1 MVSSSAVLTFVL
13 ATFVFAIVP
22 GPSALFIVG
31 RALALGRAAAVRTVL
46 GNLVGLLILV
56 LVASIGVGAFLQQMS
71 GALLALK
78 IAGGSYLIWLGWI
91 AFHQRGDVNLQ
102 AELSEAHTR
111 RSALVDLRQG
121 LTVGLTNPKALV
133 FLVAIL
139 PQFVAVGSAH
149 PSLQMFALGLVF
161 CAMGSSMDVVWAIAA
176 GSAREWFVSSPVRL
190 RRIRGTGGLIVMGL
204 GVGVLATGH
213 RQD

>member
-1 MVSSSAVLTFVL
+1 MVTFSTVLTFAL

-31 RALALGRAAAVRTVL
+31 RALALGRAAAVRTVI
-46 GNLVGLLILV
+46 GNFVGFLILV
-56 LVASIGVGAFLQQMS
+56 LIVSIGVGAFAQQLS

-78 IAGGSYLIWLGWI
+78 IAGGLYLIWLGWI
-91 AFHQRGDVNLQ
+91 AFHQRDDGNLE
-102 AELSEAHTR
+102 AELPQDHTA
-111 RSALVDLRQG
+111 RSAIVDLRQG

-133 FLVAIL
+133 FLVAVL

-149 PSLQMFALGLVF
+149 PSLQLFALGLVF

-176 GSAREWFVSSPVRL
+176 GSARQWFVSSRIRL

-213 RQD
+213 RQN